1 MNQVAFGQA
10 DQRAKRSYPARA
22 VAGLLLVGISWAVSW
37 SHLRPFSDFTFFPL
51 WLGYIL
57 TVDAVVDWRTGT
69 SPIARSGW
77 RVIWLFLLSVPLW
90 WLFEMLN
97 RLVGNWV
104 YHQAREYHRVVG
116 FLLSSLAFS
125 TVMPAVLTTAELV
138 RSFRLGW
145 LRSLPALPMTR
156 GWLIGYQ
163 LAGWSMVLATA
174 LWPDYAFPLVWLALI
189 FIVDPIGTALGA
201 RSVGRYL
208 ARRDWS
214 IVLNL
219 ALGTLICGF
228 FWEMWNIRA
237 MPKWTYDIPYLDWLH
252 IFEMPILGYGGYL
265 PFGVE
270 VYAFYA
276 LGRWLVERAGVTRF
290 PEARVADEHAFRRGA
305 IESGSDAVSRHDAS
319 SPSQPRSSGPT

>member
-1 MNQVAFGQA
+1 MNGPGRS
-10 DQRAKRSYPARA
+10 RAYPRAHGRSPARA
-22 VAGLLLVGISWAVSW
+22 AAGLLLVGASWAVSW
-37 SHLRPFSDFTFFPL
+37 SHFRPLSDHTFFPL

-57 TVDAVVDWRTGT
+57 TVDAVVEWRTGS

-77 RVIWLFLLSVPLW
+77 RVVWLFLLSVPLW
-90 WLFEMLN
+90 WIFELLN

-104 YHQAREYHRVVG
+104 YHQARDYPRVVG

-145 LRSLPALPMTR
+145 LRSLPAMPMTR
-156 GWLIGYQ
+156 GWLIGYH
-163 LAGWSMVLATA
+163 LAGWLMALATA

-189 FIVDPIGTALGA
+189 FIVDPLDTALGA

-219 ALGTLICGF
+219 ALGALICGF
-228 FWEMWNIRA
+228 FWEMWNVRA
-237 MPKWTYDIPYLDWLH
+237 LPKWTYDISHVGWLH
-252 IFEMPILGYGGYL
+252 VFEMPILGYGGYL
-265 PFGVE
+265 PFGLE

-276 LGRWLVERAGVTRF
+276 LGRWTVERAGVREF
-290 PEARVADEHAFRRGA
+290 PEARVSARRAFSPIGDG
-305 IESGSDAVSRHDAS
+305 GSANQTLR
-319 SPSQPRSSGPT
+319 